1 MKIKYLNY
9 FFFFLVLSLS
19 MNGCDLFEDEEH
31 CQYTSNESKIWTP
44 SNNPAVA
51 IKDQDNR
58 YTIYFCFERSLNTNS
73 LFKLENVC
81 PFGFI
86 DLNIYPHF
94 DIDNKEYMDE
104 VFEVSKYARIV
115 GLPNESFIRI
125 KDNDIDFVGKHYFI
139 ENGVME

>member
-86 DLNIYPHF
+86 DLKVNIVEKPG
-94 DIDNKEYMDE
+94 IPRP
-104 VFEVSKYARIV
+104 YAYNLEIY
-115 GLPNESFIRI
+115 
-125 KDNDIDFVGKHYFI
+125 KI
-139 ENGVME
+139 ENIKGKK